1 MIRFDSM
8 NKRNNIIMIRLP
20 GQQQGGSIIANIF
33 FLALL
38 VYGVF
43 IGIQYVPQLIES
55 KTIGSILR
63 SISSDEKI
71 EKNTNERRVSDKLV
85 RLLQMNEMDYM
96 RGSYT
101 VRQHDGKV
109 TIKFSYERELDLIYK
124 MQKVHYERTMVL
136 N

>member
-1 MIRFDSM
+1 MM
-8 NKRNNIIMIRLP
+8 RLP

-38 VYGVF
+38 VYAVF
-43 IGIQYVPQLIES
+43 VGIQYVPQLIES
-55 KTIGSILR
+55 KSIGSILR
-63 SISSDEKI
+63 SIHTDEQI

-101 VRQHDGKV
+101 VQQYDGKV

-124 MQKVHYERTMVL
+124 MQKIHYERTMVL